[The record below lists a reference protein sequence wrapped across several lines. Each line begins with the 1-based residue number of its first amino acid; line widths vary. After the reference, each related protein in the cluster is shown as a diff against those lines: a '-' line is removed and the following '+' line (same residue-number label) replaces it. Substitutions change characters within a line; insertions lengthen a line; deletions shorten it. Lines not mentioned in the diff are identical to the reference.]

1 MSQYHP
7 YTSASESDTD
17 IDTDTD
23 TDTDAE
29 SFIDVK
35 EDDPRYQLI
44 RTPTATNTIKNDIGP
59 SYGAPWDP
67 TTNVTSLKNYTYS
80 TPPKTTKTSL
90 VSIKSLNRDK
100 NVWPTPYNFQLK
112 LPRTY
117 KNVTK
122 FQLVQL
128 SFPVNSNGVQQ
139 PNLFLSSLVKDMLL
153 NGVPASC
160 VDTCISITNCSAA
173 TNTVAIMEIGRMNNF
188 GQNLITTVS
197 VPAANYSDVELANEL
212 TFQSNSTPP
221 FNIISYEDFKNTF
234 MNTRDPS
241 ILFSEPGDT
250 FYSKTGIRINRPTK
264 EAIMNTYYSQF
275 NIDILPVI
283 TEEIAFV
290 AYHFPILKELIATG
304 MAEPFLLHIGNY
316 TELVSRVTGIFEGL
330 DSPYYYS
337 VCNQLQAMLTTF
349 RKQLTFEYRP
359 INNYMWKH
367 GENQFT
373 TIHNQL
379 HTSIQREVQKTYQ
392 TTLNREL
399 SLASLNAGSFQSLKT
414 NLIQYSAIYKHLETN
429 LSSILCRYALVHDYQ
444 YHGGDNHITHESTFN
459 STELAADIQFNDMF
473 SYKSSIGG
481 IYGNYGGMIMNF
493 TNFMDYHST
502 LSTYYTIVQ
511 STNHVVNHI
520 NQTVTTSHHMY
531 ISSKYTGIL
540 PQKVI
545 DTRGYMTNQATPVT
559 FVTSQQAY
567 VPGIPLMG
575 SMDATVATE
584 TEDTSQ
590 NTVIYPSTLESAV
603 PISYDR
609 LSDGIGAL
617 TVPTFVPYVPSTN
630 CSTICCNYINN
641 LIRKWYSCLPV
652 NTVVGSLTYRLGLT
666 SLSMNNYN
674 IVSTILQYTTTSAI
688 NFLMQINDEQGF
700 NNLDITMDENYA
712 VNNDSS
718 GQIKLM
724 AAKILMANIGDSG
737 TSQTLIQNPS
747 IFENTLGKLD
757 RLNIKIYFDDAL
769 LTPAWLYLPI
779 QYDVNEW
786 NATFQIDEEVGFI
799 NQSDKWAS
807 IPSVPLPSNPDDNP
821 YLYLTKKDDA

>member
-17 IDTDTD
+17 ADTDTD

-29 SFIDVK
+29 SFTDAK

-173 TNTVAIMEIGRMNNF
+173 TNTVAIMEMGRMNNF

-250 FYSKTGIRINRPTK
+250 FYSKTGVRINRPTK

-290 AYHFPILKELIATG
+290 AYYFPILKELIATG

-520 NQTVTTSHHMY
+520 NQTVTTNHHMY

-545 DTRGYMTNQATPVT
+545 DMRGYMTNQATPVT

-575 SMDATVATE
+575 SMDATIATE
-584 TEDTSQ
+584 NTSQ

-617 TVPTFVPYVPSTN
+617 TVPTFVPYAPSTN
-630 CSTICCNYINN
+630 CSTICCNYINK
-641 LIRKWYSCLPV
+641 LIRKWYSFLPV

-666 SLSMNNYN
+666 ALSMTNYN

-757 RLNIKIYFDDAL
+757 KLTIKIYFDDAP

-807 IPSVPLPSNPDDNP
+807 VPSIPLPSNPDDNP
-821 YLYLTKKDDA
+821 YLYLTKKEDK